1 MVRIIS
7 LIIFLFTNQIYAEN
21 IGKTTGFKIPRFVSL
36 KSSDVNLRVGPSE
49 NYPKIL
55 NYKQKNL
62 PIEIIKEH
70 AGWRQIQDIDGNSGW
85 ILGSLLK
92 GDRYG
97 IIISNLNE
105 ESKLFNFPKGKQIGS
120 IGKNNIVKI
129 KKCLTQWCLIQYQK
143 NEGWIKKE
151 NIWGVYKNEIYKIN
165 FTQPL
170 IEIYWKFM
178 SYIQKS

>member
-7 LIIFLFTNQIYAEN
+7 LIIFLFTNQINAEN

-36 KSSDVNLRVGPSE
+36 KSNDVNLRVGPSK

-70 AGWRQIQDIDGNSGW
+70 ADWRLIQDIDGNSGW

-97 IIISNLNE
+97 IIISNSNE
-105 ESKLFNFPKGKQIGS
+105 ESKLFNFPKGNQIGI
-120 IGKNNIVKI
+120 IGKNNIIKI
-129 KKCLTQWCLIQYQK
+129 KKCLTQWCLIQYKK
-143 NEGWIKKE
+143 NKGWIKKE
-151 NIWGVYKNEIYKIN
+151 NIWGVYKDEIYKIN

-170 IEIYWKFM
+170 IEIYWKIMFH
-178 SYIQKS
+178 IK

>member
-7 LIIFLFTNQIYAEN
+7 LIIFIFLFTTQIYAEN

-70 AGWRQIQDIDGNSGW
+70 LCTPYAM
-85 ILGSLLK
+85 LL
-92 GDRYG
+92 
-97 IIISNLNE
+97 E
-105 ESKLFNFPKGKQIGS
+105 EEKE
-120 IGKNNIVKI
+120 
-129 KKCLTQWCLIQYQK
+129 LI
-143 NEGWIKKE
+143 
-151 NIWGVYKNEIYKIN
+151 
-165 FTQPL
+165 
-170 IEIYWKFM
+170 
-178 SYIQKS
+178 

>member
-7 LIIFLFTNQIYAEN
+7 LIILLFTNQIYAEN

-97 IIISNLNE
+97 IIISNSNE
-105 ESKLFNFPKGKQIGS
+105 ESKLFNFPKGTQIGS

-129 KKCLTQWCLIQYQK
+129 KKCLTQWCLIQYK
-143 NEGWIKKE
+143 KIEGWIKKE